1 MEAEIYEQRDGG
13 EKMRR
18 GENGTRSQEVRC
30 TKGTGYEGLMNGWRR
45 VRRPEQPNRCK
56 WARVK

>member
-18 GENGTRSQEVRC
+18 GKNGKRSQEVSC
-30 TKGTGYEGLMNGWRR
+30 IKGTGYEGLMNGWRR
-45 VRRPEQPNRCK
+45 VRRPEQQNRCE
-56 WARVK
+56 R

>member
-18 GENGTRSQEVRC
+18 GKNGTSSQEVRC
-30 TKGTGYEGLMNGWRR
+30 MKGTGHEGLMNGWRK
-45 VRRPEQPNRCK
+45 VRRPEQQNRCK
-56 WARVK
+56 WARVQ